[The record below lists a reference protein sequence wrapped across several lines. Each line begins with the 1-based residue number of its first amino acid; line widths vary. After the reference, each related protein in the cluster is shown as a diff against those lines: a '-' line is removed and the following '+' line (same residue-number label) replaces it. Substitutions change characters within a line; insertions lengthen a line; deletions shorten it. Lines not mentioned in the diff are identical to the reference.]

1 MILFMKCALE
11 LILIAH
17 GQQKPH
23 EYWQSQEYH
32 VYSSGRG
39 VVGSRLEIYMIVTES
54 IRGDYR
60 ERGGHM
66 RVPSTMLS

>member
-1 MILFMKCALE
+1 MNIGKVRNTMFTAAE
-11 LILIAH
+11 
-17 GQQKPH
+17 G
-23 EYWQSQEYH
+23 
-32 VYSSGRG
+32 G

-66 RVPSTMLS
+66 RVPSAMLS